1 MAETLVLSKSRI
13 ERLRHALQ
21 RYCQQELGD
30 WSAAVEI
37 LPDPEFPD
45 MLIVPI
51 IISSAF
57 SKMSEA
63 ERQDSIWKFL
73 SNTQGVNREDF
84 SGVSRIA
91 TRVD

>member
-1 MAETLVLSKSRI
+1 MAETLVLPKSRI
-13 ERLRHALQ
+13 ERLRQALQ

-30 WSAAVEI
+30 WSATVEI

-45 MLIVPI
+45 MLFVPV

-57 SKMSEA
+57 GKMSDA

-73 SNTQGVNREDF
+73 RNDKSVNRGDF
-84 SGVSRIA
+84 SGISRIA

>member
-1 MAETLVLSKSRI
+1 MAGTLVLSKNRS
-13 ERLRHALQ
+13 ERLRQALQ

-30 WSAAVEI
+30 WTASIEI

-45 MLIVPI
+45 MLIVPV

-73 SNTQGVNREDF
+73 RNDQGVMREDF
-84 SGVSRIA
+84 SGISRIA